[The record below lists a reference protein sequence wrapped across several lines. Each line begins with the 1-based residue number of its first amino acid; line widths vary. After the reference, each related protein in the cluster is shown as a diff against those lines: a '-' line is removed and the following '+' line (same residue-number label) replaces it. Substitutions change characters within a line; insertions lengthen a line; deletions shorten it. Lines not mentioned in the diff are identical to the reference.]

1 MIDFGQPCIRVHLNV
16 HRPPGGCRG
25 LAGSKPEKSV
35 MAKARKQESG
45 TTIIIVLVFFILSTL
60 GLATSTYMGF
70 SKHKELEDAVKKA
83 ESEKKD
89 VENRKR
95 FYAFGAT
102 ILYKYMANKD
112 LPIDENDKM
121 DAVVDRGRLENGE
134 GDWTKN
140 SRRDEF
146 LGALKEIES
155 IKATDGTGAPV
166 ELFKE
171 GSVIKDS
178 LKKVADQTEVMK
190 KKFEDELV
198 TQKTKFDADLKSA
211 KDQAKVEKDAMDQK
225 LTLAEAAVKKVQKDY
240 ADFRA
245 NVEKKQKDGDAAML
259 ALGTATKAEV
269 EKLRVES
276 EARAAAEI
284 KGEIERLRDATTK
297 LRQENEGLRNAQTAI
312 TIEKASPYRVV
323 RIDRDPRQIYI
334 NMGTNVDVRPGDLFF
349 IFANLENGQ
358 PEKTPK
364 AKVVILRVLDKS
376 LALAEVSEIKDAGG
390 NPIRENDH
398 VDNALWSPNMRK
410 ALANRKHIAL
420 RGRMPLRDPNVDNTI
435 ELVKRLEDMGVI
447 VDAYIDFNDK
457 ENPLKI
463 NTSGEG
469 ISEKTFLLIEGDDP
483 FKAAAKPEDNAY
495 KAMRKVDDAARDFNV
510 RRMSL
515 AGFLQSVGWDK

>member
-1 MIDFGQPCIRVHLNV
+1 
-16 HRPPGGCRG
+16 
-25 LAGSKPEKSV
+25 

-70 SKHKELEDAVKKA
+70 AKHKELEDTAKKA
-83 ESEKKD
+83 EGEKKEA
-89 VENRKR
+89 ENRKR
-95 FYAFGAT
+95 YYAFGAT
-102 ILYKYMANKD
+102 ILYKYLTNKD
-112 LPIDENDKM
+112 MPIDENDKM
-121 DAVVDRGRLENGE
+121 DSVVDRGRLENSE

-140 SRRDEF
+140 GRRDEF
-146 LGALKEIES
+146 LGAIKEIEA

-171 GSVIKDS
+171 GNVVKDS
-178 LKKVADQTEVMK
+178 LKKVAEQTDVMK
-190 KKFEDELV
+190 KKFESELV
-198 TQKTKFDADLKSA
+198 AQKTKFDTDLKAA
-211 KDQAKVEKDAMDQK
+211 KDQAKSDKDSMDQK
-225 LTLAEAAVKKVQKDY
+225 LATAELAVRKVQKDF

-259 ALGTATKAEV
+259 ALGASTKSEV
-269 EKLRVES
+269 EKLRTEAEAKVTAES
-276 EARAAAEI
+276 KSEI
-284 KGEIERLRDATTK
+284 DRLRDSATK
-297 LRQENEGLRNAQTAI
+297 LRQENEGLRNTQTAI

-323 RIDRDPRQIYI
+323 RIDRDPKQVYL

-349 IFANLENGQ
+349 IFANQDNGQ

-364 AKVVILRVLDKS
+364 AKIVVLRVLDKTLS
-376 LALAEVSEIKDAGG
+376 LAEVTEIKDAGG

-398 VDNALWSPNMRK
+398 VDNSLWAPNMRK
-410 ALANRKHIAL
+410 AFGNKKHIAL

-469 ISEKTFLLIEGDDP
+469 ITEKTFLLIEGDDP
-483 FKAAAKPEDNAY
+483 FKTAAKPDDAAY
-495 KAMRKVDDAARDFNV
+495 KAMRKVDDTARDFNI

-515 AGFLQSVGWDK
+515 AGFLQSVGWDR